1 MSSELKRLEKRR
13 GERVLIRVPVR
24 LHGVGRDDS
33 EVIEP
38 AETVA
43 VSRFGA
49 LLRTP
54 SLFKVG
60 APLTVTNNFSHETA
74 QFRVAW
80 IAREKSDGRWDTGIE
95 AAHPRE
101 DFWGIRFPPSKDRKA

>member
-1 MSSELKRLEKRR
+1 MSSELERQEKRR

-24 LHGVGRDDS
+24 VQGVGHDDS
-33 EVIEP
+33 EVVEP
-38 AETVA
+38 AETAV

-54 SLFKVG
+54 SLFKMG
-60 APLTVTNNFSHETA
+60 TALTVTNNFSHETE
-74 QFRVAW
+74 QFLVVW
-80 IAREKSDGRWDTGIE
+80 IAEEKSDGRWDTGIE